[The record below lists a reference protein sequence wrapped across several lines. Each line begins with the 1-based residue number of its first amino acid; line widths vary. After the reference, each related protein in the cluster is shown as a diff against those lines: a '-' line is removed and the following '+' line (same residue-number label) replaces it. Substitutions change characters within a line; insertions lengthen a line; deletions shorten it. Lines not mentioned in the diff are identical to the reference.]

1 MKTSDRARAPDTI
14 PAKTRHR
21 ARWDEVRLARPL
33 RRGIFP
39 VRKDV
44 TATHRR
50 LPFLSFASLPMTRA
64 FPRASAL
71 LAALSILLAG
81 ACGDGGTGP
90 GGPGAPSITLSVSP
104 SPVEA
109 GQPVTVTARVDPR
122 GSGAAFV
129 WLRIPVMAIS
139 DSIAL
144 SGTGAQTIER
154 TYPTPAEMAART
166 MEVTATAGGGKREAS
181 ASFSLV
187 VTARPVPQVVAL
199 STPSGVVPGDSFTV
213 SFTVRSGDGIAMVTA
228 RTQFLAAWASD
239 SLRYGGEKE
248 VSGTIRLPSTP
259 GASQS
264 ILWLDVRDVVGRSVT
279 AQETLTFDRLP
290 TVYGGLDLPSHRNPI
305 LLPGDT
311 FWIRVGAGLA
321 PGHTLRWA
329 GYAIGEPVKWRDSVA
344 VSGRETM
351 VRFPVVAREEWAG
364 ETIPVEI
371 FVHDERGRPGTAPVP
386 MLARVMRGVRPRQR
400 VAALPGV
407 AFDYA
412 IDERRNVAYVSI
424 PESNQV
430 AVVSLA
436 TMTAQAQISVT
447 SPLGLDLTPSGDSL
461 VVASRAGGSLVVV
474 NLASGGRSELPIP
487 GLTTSWGSAGW
498 PRRVRV
504 AANGKALVAT
514 TFAGSGTAA
523 RLVEVEL
530 RTGAQR
536 FRQEVGID
544 GFISDDAALT
554 RSGNHRKIMMT
565 EMGGMPMNAQVYD
578 SDSGRLTPTRAVL
591 DFGDFGQY
599 AAPITGDA
607 AGDHFLLG
615 VSLWRSDLGAVRYL
629 RGTEFTYYVTR
640 SDASALAPDGATAYV
655 QGLPGVWKM
664 RTSDSAVLERFWLD
678 YGDNFREMRV
688 HPSGRLLFALSDD
701 GLHAIDLP

>member
-1 MKTSDRARAPDTI
+1 
-14 PAKTRHR
+14 
-21 ARWDEVRLARPL
+21 
-33 RRGIFP
+33 
-39 VRKDV
+39 
-44 TATHRR
+44 
-50 LPFLSFASLPMTRA
+50 MTRA

-71 LAALSILLAG
+71 LAALAVLLAG
-81 ACGDGGTGP
+81 ACGDGTGP
-90 GGPGAPSITLSVSP
+90 GGYGAPSVTLSVSP

-109 GQPVTVTARVDPR
+109 GQVVTVTARVDPR
-122 GSGAAFV
+122 GSGATFV
-129 WLRIPVMAIS
+129 WLRIPEMAIT

-144 SGTGAQTIER
+144 SGTGAQTIQR
-154 TYPTPAEMAART
+154 TYSTAGEMAART
-166 MEVTATAGGGKREAS
+166 LEVTATVGGGRREAS
-181 ASFSLV
+181 ASVPLV

-199 STPSGVVPGDSFTV
+199 NTPSGVVPGDSFTV
-213 SFTVRSGDGIAMVTA
+213 SFTVRSGDGIAMVTT

-264 ILWLDVRDVVGRSVT
+264 ILWLDVRDVVGRSITEQV
-279 AQETLTFDRLP
+279 TLTFDPLP
-290 TVYGGLDLPSHRNPI
+290 IVLGGLDTPSPRNPI

-364 ETIPVEI
+364 QTVPIEI
-371 FVHDERGRPGTAPVP
+371 FVHDERLRPGTAPYP
-386 MLARVMRGVRPRQR
+386 MTVRVMRGVRPRHR
-400 VAALPGV
+400 VGALPGV

-412 IDERRNVAYVSI
+412 VDERRNVVYVSI

-436 TMTAQAQISVT
+436 TMTAQAQISMP

-461 VVASRAGGSLVVV
+461 VVASRAGQSLVVV
-474 NLASGGRSELPIP
+474 NLATGARSELPIP
-487 GLTTSWGSAGW
+487 GLTTSWGSPGW

-523 RLVEVEL
+523 RLVEVEMG
-530 RTGAQR
+530 TGAQR

-544 GFISDDAALT
+544 GFISHDAVLT

-591 DFGDFGQY
+591 DFGEFGQF

-629 RGTEFTYYVTR
+629 RGTDFTYYVTR

-664 RTSDSAVLERFWLD
+664 RTSDSAVLERLWLD

-688 HPSGRLLFALSDD
+688 HPNGRLLIALSDD